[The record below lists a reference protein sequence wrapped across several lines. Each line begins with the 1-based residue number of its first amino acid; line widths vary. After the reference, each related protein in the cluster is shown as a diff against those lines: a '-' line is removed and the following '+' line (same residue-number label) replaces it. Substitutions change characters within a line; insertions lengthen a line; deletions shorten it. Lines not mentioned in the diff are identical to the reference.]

1 MLTPSLTRSAKKKM
15 ARFQLLSLL
24 VLALAISHSSSQG
37 VAPSPGSTKPA
48 QLPLNAA
55 AQAYLDAHNKARA
68 EVGVPPLKWSVTLAN
83 ATSLLVRYQRDKQGC
98 NFANLSSGKYGG
110 NQLWSSG
117 SVVSPQ
123 EAVESWIAE
132 KKFYNYANNS
142 CPADHKCGVYTQIV
156 WKKSLELG
164 CAQAS
169 CAKDAS
175 TLTICFYN
183 PPGNIVGEKPY

>member
-1 MLTPSLTRSAKKKM
+1 M
-15 ARFQLLSLL
+15 ARLQLLSLL
-24 VLALAISHSSSQG
+24 VLTLVISQSSSQG
-37 VAPSPGSTKPA
+37 VAPAPSTAPA
-48 QLPLNAA
+48 QPPLSAA

-68 EVGVPPLKWSVTLAN
+68 EVGVQPLKWSAALAN

-123 EAVESWIAE
+123 AAVESWVAE
-132 KKFYNYANNS
+132 KKYYNYADNS
-142 CPADHKCGVYTQIV
+142 CPADHKCGVYTQVV

-169 CAKDAS
+169 CAKDTS
-175 TLTICFYN
+175 TITICFYN